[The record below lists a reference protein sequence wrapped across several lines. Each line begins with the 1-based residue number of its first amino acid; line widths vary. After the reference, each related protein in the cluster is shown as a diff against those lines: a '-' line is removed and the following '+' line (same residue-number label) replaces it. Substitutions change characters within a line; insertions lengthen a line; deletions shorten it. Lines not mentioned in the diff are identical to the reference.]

1 MGWQRLVSLRDDE
14 LPNQCDERSRQGW
27 LGGVMGKDPQ

>member
-1 MGWQRLVSLRDDE
+1 MGWHRAVSLRDDE
-14 LPNQCDERSRQGW
+14 LPNQCDGSSRLGW